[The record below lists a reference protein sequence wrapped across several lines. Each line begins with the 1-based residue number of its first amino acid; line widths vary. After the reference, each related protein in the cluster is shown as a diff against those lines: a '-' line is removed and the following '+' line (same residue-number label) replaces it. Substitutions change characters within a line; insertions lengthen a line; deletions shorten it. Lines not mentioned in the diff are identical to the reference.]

1 MGALISVVSEGDP
14 TVVAEAIFNGPGVTV
29 QGASWIAIAEADSSP
44 AGTFT
49 NGPYGIGSGGI
60 LTNGF
65 AIRAGASD
73 IDFDQPNTNNVFP
86 GSEEYCGSQT
96 FDATVLQVQ
105 IEIDDVYEG
114 VEVEFIL
121 SSVEYT
127 EYVQLL

>member
-1 MGALISVVSEGDP
+1 MGALISVVSENDP

-60 LTNGF
+60 LTNGL
-65 AIRAGASD
+65 ATRAASGNGNSP
-73 IDFDQPNTNNVFP
+73 PNTDNVFP
-86 GSEEYCGSQT
+86 GSEEYCGSET
-96 FDATVLQVQ
+96 FDATILQVQ
-105 IEIDDVYEG
+105 IEIDDEYEG

-121 SSVEYT
+121 SSVEYI